1 MLLRLVAQQ
10 LALAAQMQP
19 ELDLVGLLGPKSG
32 RNIRLP
38 FQRVDERQR
47 VAGGLRGTGLG
58 MWPRDK
64 SRVAHQRDAA
74 HCHPA
79 HRIPD
84 RRCGQVET
92 FRARWGGEARG
103 PGLNQKSPEMP
114 LNGIAHF
121 NFLDRSNGTAA
132 PWASRL
138 E

>member
-1 MLLRLVAQQ
+1 MT
-10 LALAAQMQP
+10 
-19 ELDLVGLLGPKSG
+19 G
-32 RNIRLP
+32 RWSH
-38 FQRVDERQR
+38 Q
-47 VAGGLRGTGLG
+47 AGTGLG

-92 FRARWGGEARG
+92 FRARLGGEARG
-103 PGLNQKSPEMP
+103 PGLNQKSPELP

-121 NFLDRSNGTAA
+121 NFRPIERNGSSLGLAFGIKLTL
-132 PWASRL
+132 PSRG
-138 E
+138 EAGCWR